1 MVGGSSGLVARY
13 IRIAGLQE
21 GAEFVD
27 GRDKLHPRLRTK
39 GAVVESTIVKE
50 NCCPTAEEERL
61 GHSGCH
67 VAT

>member
-1 MVGGSSGLVARY
+1 MVDGSSGLTARDV
-13 IRIAGLQE
+13 RIAGLQE

-27 GRDKLHPRLRTK
+27 GRDELHPRLRTK
-39 GAVVESTIVKE
+39 GAVIESMIVKE
-50 NCCPTAEEERL
+50 NCCPTTEEERL

>member
-1 MVGGSSGLVARY
+1 VVSGSSGLVAREV
-13 IRIAGLQE
+13 RIAGLQE

-39 GAVVESTIVKE
+39 GAVVESMVVKE
-50 NCCPTAEEERL
+50 NCCTTAEEERL